1 MQQSVLD
8 DWFLR
13 QDILDQLM
21 SQEEDLIEAERYA
34 DRILRIAQEESA
46 EHQVLSD
53 PFDRSVALVLSLV
66 KEEGMDPWNIDL
78 SAFLK
83 LFTLRVRKEASGLDL
98 PACGRLIRM
107 SWEVLTQQASTL
119 FDRVIA
125 LDFEDEEDFTDFG
138 WEAEYDDE
146 EFIFTSSV
154 LEGSADQVLPSFFG
168 ERIRREEG
176 RPSTLG
182 ELLSALKD
190 ACDDAEILKAK
201 EEYRKEHA
209 VELKNMLDNVGSRM
223 HNEDMEGDIRRCWTA
238 MRKVCQLKGEIK
250 VPVSDVTR
258 ELEKIL
264 MDNFGEIPDGYDV
277 ESKIT
282 SFVAGL
288 FLTHRGYA
296 WISQEEPDDP
306 IMLEDRWPNATTFE
320 EVTSLADKLMADDSD
335 SIKEDET
342 ESMRHAA
349 RLAERARAAV
359 EEEERAK
366 LEAEEEE
373 KVRLEAQANSENP
386 ADWLV
391 E

>member
-1 MQQSVLD
+1 MQQAVLD

-21 SQEEDLIEAERYA
+21 SQDEEASEAERYA
-34 DRILRIAQEESA
+34 DRIMRIAQEDSA

-66 KEEGMDPWNIDL
+66 KEEEMDPWNIDL

-83 LFTLRVRKEASGLDL
+83 LFTQRVRKESSELDL

-125 LDFEDEEDFTDFG
+125 MDVEEEEDFFDFG

-146 EFIFTSSV
+146 EFIFTTTV
-154 LEGSADQVLPSFFG
+154 LDGAADLHLPNLFG
-168 ERIRREEG
+168 ERMRRDEG

-182 ELLSALKD
+182 ELLSALKE
-190 ACDDAEILKAK
+190 ACDEAEVLKAK
-201 EEYRKEHA
+201 EEYRKAHA
-209 VELKNMLDNVGSRM
+209 EELKNMLENVGSRM
-223 HNEDMEGDIRRCWTA
+223 HNEDMEGDIKRCWSA
-238 MRKVCQLKGEIK
+238 MRKVTESVGQTT
-250 VPVSDVTR
+250 VPVSDVTN

-264 MDNFGEIPDGYDV
+264 LDTFGVIPEGYKV

-296 WISQEEPDDP
+296 WISQEGPEDP
-306 IMLEDRWPNATTFE
+306 IMLEDRWPNAKSFE
-320 EVTSLADKLMADDSD
+320 EASELAEKLIADDYETMKD
-335 SIKEDET
+335 DET

-349 RLAERARAAV
+349 KLAQRAQQAADEEKERLRQEELAKLAED
-359 EEEERAK
+359 
-366 LEAEEEE
+366 
-373 KVRLEAQANSENP
+373 SESVNP
-386 ADWLV
+386 EDWLV

>member
-1 MQQSVLD
+1 MQQSALD

-21 SQEEDLIEAERYA
+21 SQDEDVSEAERYA
-34 DRILRIAQEESA
+34 DRIMRIAQEDSA

-83 LFTLRVRKEASGLDL
+83 LFTQRVRKEASGLDL

-125 LDFEDEEDFTDFG
+125 LDVDDEDDFIDFG
-138 WEAEYDDE
+138 WESEYDDE
-146 EFIFTSSV
+146 EFIFTTTV
-154 LEGSADQVLPSFFG
+154 LEGIADNHLPGFFG
-168 ERIRREEG
+168 ERMRRDEG

-190 ACDDAEILKAK
+190 ACDEAEILKAK
-201 EEYRKEHA
+201 EENRKAHA
-209 VELKNMLDNVGSRM
+209 EELKNMLDNVGSRM

-238 MRKVCQLKGEIK
+238 MRAVTSARGESI
-250 VPVSDVTR
+250 VPVSEVTT

-264 MDNFGEIPDGYDV
+264 IQTFGEIPEGYAV

-282 SFVAGL
+282 SFVSGL

-296 WISQEEPDDP
+296 WISQEGPEDP
-306 IMLEDRWPNATTFE
+306 IMLEDRWPNAATFE
-320 EVTSLADKLMADDSD
+320 EATELGEKLIADDYESM
-335 SIKEDET
+335 KEAET

-349 RLAERARAAV
+349 RLAERAQAA
-359 EEEERAK
+359 
-366 LEAEEEE
+366 LEAEKERLKEEE
-373 KVRLEAQANSENP
+373 MAKIAAESDSVNP
-386 ADWLV
+386 EDWLV

>member
-1 MQQSVLD
+1 MQQSALD

-21 SQEEDLIEAERYA
+21 SQDEDASEAERYA
-34 DRILRIAQEESA
+34 DRIMRIAQEDSA

-83 LFTLRVRKEASGLDL
+83 LFTQRVRKEASGLDL

-125 LDFEDEEDFTDFG
+125 LDVDDDEDFIDFG
-138 WEAEYDDE
+138 WESEYDDE
-146 EFIFTSSV
+146 EFIFTTTV
-154 LEGSADQVLPSFFG
+154 LEGIADNHLPGFFG
-168 ERIRREEG
+168 ERMRRDEG

-190 ACDDAEILKAK
+190 ACDEAEILKAK
-201 EEYRKEHA
+201 EENRKAHA
-209 VELKNMLDNVGSRM
+209 EELKSMLDNVGSRM

-238 MRKVCQLKGEIK
+238 MRAVTSARGKSI
-250 VPVSDVTR
+250 VPVSEVTK
-258 ELEKIL
+258 ELGKIL
-264 MDNFGEIPDGYDV
+264 LQTFGEIPEGYAV

-282 SFVAGL
+282 SFVSGL

-296 WISQEEPDDP
+296 WISQEGPEDP
-306 IMLEDRWPNATTFE
+306 IMLEDRWPNAATFE
-320 EVTSLADKLMADDSD
+320 EATELGEKLIADDYESM
-335 SIKEDET
+335 KEAET

-349 RLAERARAAV
+349 RLAERAQAA
-359 EEEERAK
+359 
-366 LEAEEEE
+366 LEAEKERLKEEE
-373 KVRLEAQANSENP
+373 MAKIAAESDSENP
-386 ADWLV
+386 EDWLV

>member
-373 KVRLEAQANSENP
+373 KARLEAQANSENP

>member
-1 MQQSVLD
+1 MQQAVLD

-21 SQEEDLIEAERYA
+21 SQEEEASEAERYA
-34 DRILRIAQEESA
+34 DRIMRIAQEDSA

-83 LFTLRVRKEASGLDL
+83 IFTQRVRKEADGLDL

-107 SWEVLTQQASTL
+107 SWEVLNQQASTL

-125 LDFEDEEDFTDFG
+125 LDMDDEEDFLDFG

-146 EFIFTSSV
+146 EFIFTTTV
-154 LEGSADQVLPSFFG
+154 LEGSADLVLPSFFG
-168 ERIRREEG
+168 ERVRRDEG

-190 ACDDAEILKAK
+190 ACDEAEILKAK
-201 EEYRKEHA
+201 EEYRRNHA
-209 VELKNMLDNVGSRM
+209 EELKNMLDNVGSRM

-238 MRKVCQLKGEIK
+238 MRRVTKSLGESK
-250 VPVSDVTR
+250 VPVAEVTS
-258 ELEKIL
+258 ELERIL
-264 MDNFGEIPDGYDV
+264 LDTFGEVPEGYDV

-296 WISQEEPDDP
+296 WISQEGPEDP

-320 EVTSLADKLMADDSD
+320 EVTVLADKLMEDDSD

-342 ESMRHAA
+342 ESMRHTA
-349 RLAERARAAV
+349 RLAERARAAI
-359 EEEERAK
+359 EEEERKK
-366 LEAEEEE
+366 LEAES
-373 KVRLEAQANSENP
+373 VSENP
-386 ADWLV
+386 EDWLV

>member
-1 MQQSVLD
+1 MQQSALD

-21 SQEEDLIEAERYA
+21 SQDEDASEAERYA
-34 DRILRIAQEESA
+34 DRIMRIAQEDSA

-83 LFTLRVRKEASGLDL
+83 LFTQRVRKEASGLDL

-125 LDFEDEEDFTDFG
+125 LDVDDDEDFIDFG
-138 WEAEYDDE
+138 WESEYDDE
-146 EFIFTSSV
+146 EFIFTTTV
-154 LEGSADQVLPSFFG
+154 LEGIADNHLPGFFG
-168 ERIRREEG
+168 ERMRRDEG

-190 ACDDAEILKAK
+190 ACDEAEILKAK
-201 EEYRKEHA
+201 EENRKAHA
-209 VELKNMLDNVGSRM
+209 EELKNMLDNVGSRM

-238 MRKVCQLKGEIK
+238 MRAVTSARGESI
-250 VPVSDVTR
+250 VPVSEVTT

-264 MDNFGEIPDGYDV
+264 LRTFGEIPEGYAV

-282 SFVAGL
+282 SFVSGL

-296 WISQEEPDDP
+296 WISQEGPEDP
-306 IMLEDRWPNATTFE
+306 IMLEDRWPNAATFE
-320 EVTSLADKLMADDSD
+320 EATELGEKLIADDYESM
-335 SIKEDET
+335 KEAET

-349 RLAERARAAV
+349 RLAERAQAA
-359 EEEERAK
+359 
-366 LEAEEEE
+366 LEAEKERLKEEE
-373 KVRLEAQANSENP
+373 MAKIAAESDSENP
-386 ADWLV
+386 GDWLV

>member
-1 MQQSVLD
+1 MQQAVLD

-21 SQEEDLIEAERYA
+21 NQEEEASEAERYA
-34 DRILRIAQEESA
+34 DRIMRIAQEDSA
-46 EHQVLSD
+46 EHQVLTD

-83 LFTLRVRKEASGLDL
+83 LFTQRVRKESSGLDL

-125 LDFEDEEDFTDFG
+125 MDMDDEDEFFDFG

-154 LEGSADQVLPSFFG
+154 LEGSADQHLPAFFG
-168 ERIRREEG
+168 ERMRRDEG

-190 ACDDAEILKAK
+190 ACDEAEILKAK
-201 EEYRKEHA
+201 EEYRKAHA
-209 VELKNMLDNVGSRM
+209 EELKNMLDNVGSRM
-223 HNEDMEGDIRRCWTA
+223 HNEDMEGDIRRCWVS
-238 MRKVCQLKGEIK
+238 MRKVTQELGQSK
-250 VPVSDVTR
+250 VPVVKVTNQLK
-258 ELEKIL
+258 EILLET
-264 MDNFGEIPDGYDV
+264 FGEIPEGYDV

-296 WISQEEPDDP
+296 WISQEGPEDP
-306 IMLEDRWPNATTFE
+306 IMLEDRWPNAETFD
-320 EVTSLADKLMADDSD
+320 EVTVLAEKLMEEDSQ
-335 SIKEDET
+335 SIKGDET

-349 RLAERARAAV
+349 RLAERAQQAV
-359 EEEERAK
+359 EEEKERLKQEEMAK
-366 LEAEEEE
+366 LAAESE
-373 KVRLEAQANSENP
+373 SENP
-386 ADWLV
+386 GDWLV

>member
-1 MQQSVLD
+1 MQQSALD

-21 SQEEDLIEAERYA
+21 SQDEDVSEAERYA
-34 DRILRIAQEESA
+34 DRIMRIAQEDSA

-83 LFTLRVRKEASGLDL
+83 LFTQRVRKEASGLDL

-125 LDFEDEEDFTDFG
+125 LDVDDEDEFIDFG
-138 WEAEYDDE
+138 WESEYDDE
-146 EFIFTSSV
+146 EFIFTTTV
-154 LEGSADQVLPSFFG
+154 LEGIADNHLPGFFG
-168 ERIRREEG
+168 ERMRRDEG

-190 ACDDAEILKAK
+190 ACDEAEILKAK
-201 EEYRKEHA
+201 EENRKAHA
-209 VELKNMLDNVGSRM
+209 EELKNMLDNVGSRM

-238 MRKVCQLKGEIK
+238 MRAVTSSRGESI
-250 VPVSDVTR
+250 VPVSEVTT

-264 MDNFGEIPDGYDV
+264 IQTFGEIPEGYAV

-282 SFVAGL
+282 SFVSGL

-296 WISQEEPDDP
+296 WISQEGPEDP
-306 IMLEDRWPNATTFE
+306 IMLEDRWPNAATFE
-320 EVTSLADKLMADDSD
+320 EATELGEKLIADDYESM
-335 SIKEDET
+335 KGAET

-349 RLAERARAAV
+349 RLAERAQAA
-359 EEEERAK
+359 
-366 LEAEEEE
+366 LEAEKERLKEEE
-373 KVRLEAQANSENP
+373 MAKIAAESDSVNP
-386 ADWLV
+386 EDWLV

>member
-1 MQQSVLD
+1 MQQAVLD

-21 SQEEDLIEAERYA
+21 SQEEEASEAERYA
-34 DRILRIAQEESA
+34 DRIMRIAQEDSA

-83 LFTLRVRKEASGLDL
+83 IFTQRVRKEADGLDL

-107 SWEVLTQQASTL
+107 SWEVLNQQASTL

-125 LDFEDEEDFTDFG
+125 LDMDDDEDFLDFG

-146 EFIFTSSV
+146 EFIFTTTV
-154 LEGSADQVLPSFFG
+154 LEGSADLVLPSFFG
-168 ERIRREEG
+168 ERVRRDEG

-190 ACDDAEILKAK
+190 ACDEAEILKAK
-201 EEYRKEHA
+201 EEYRRNHA
-209 VELKNMLDNVGSRM
+209 EELKNMLDNVGSRM

-238 MRKVCQLKGEIK
+238 MRRVTKSLGESK
-250 VPVSDVTR
+250 VPVAEVTS
-258 ELEKIL
+258 ELERIL
-264 MDNFGEIPDGYDV
+264 LDTFGEVPEGYDV

-296 WISQEEPDDP
+296 WISQEGPEDP
-306 IMLEDRWPNATTFE
+306 IMLEDRWPDATTFE
-320 EVTSLADKLMADDSD
+320 EVTVLADKLMEDDSD

-342 ESMRHAA
+342 ESMRHTA
-349 RLAERARAAV
+349 RLAERARAAL
-359 EEEERAK
+359 EEEERKK
-366 LEAEEEE
+366 LEAESI
-373 KVRLEAQANSENP
+373 SENP
-386 ADWLV
+386 EDWLV

>member
-1 MQQSVLD
+1 MQQAVLD

-13 QDILDQLM
+13 QDILDQLVG
-21 SQEEDLIEAERYA
+21 QEEDVIEAERYA
-34 DRILRIAQEESA
+34 DRIMRIAQEDSA
-46 EHQVLSD
+46 EHQVLAD

-83 LFTLRVRKEASGLDL
+83 LFTQRVRKEASDLDL

-125 LDFEDEEDFTDFG
+125 LDMEEDEDFFDFG
-138 WEAEYDDE
+138 WESEYDDD
-146 EFIFTSSV
+146 EFIFTTTI
-154 LEGSADQVLPSFFG
+154 LEGSADQHLSGFFG
-168 ERIRREEG
+168 ERMRRDEG

-190 ACDDAEILKAK
+190 ACDEAEILKAK
-201 EEYRKEHA
+201 EEYRKVHA
-209 VELKNMLDNVGSRM
+209 EELKNMLHNVGSRM
-223 HNEDMEGDIRRCWTA
+223 HNEDMEGDIRRCWKA
-238 MRKVCQLKGEIK
+238 MRKVTQSKGFSK
-250 VPVSDVTR
+250 VPVADVTV
-258 ELEKIL
+258 ELEGIL
-264 MDNFGEIPDGYDV
+264 LETFGEITEGYGI

-282 SFVAGL
+282 SFVSGL

-296 WISQEEPDDP
+296 WISQEGPDDP
-306 IMLEDRWPNATTFE
+306 IMIEDRWPNANSFDE
-320 EVTSLADKLMADDSD
+320 ASELAEKLIADDYESM
-335 SIKEDET
+335 KTDET

-349 RLAERARAAV
+349 KLAERAQQA
-359 EEEERAK
+359 
-366 LEAEEEE
+366 LEEE
-373 KVRLEAQANSENP
+373 KERLKEEEMARIAADSESEDP

>member
-21 SQEEDLIEAERYA
+21 SQEEEVSEAERYA
-34 DRILRIAQEESA
+34 DRIMRIAQEDSA

-83 LFTLRVRKEASGLDL
+83 LFTQRVRKEAAGLDL

-125 LDFEDEEDFTDFG
+125 MDMEDEGEFFDFG

-146 EFIFTSSV
+146 EFIFTTTV
-154 LEGSADQVLPSFFG
+154 LEGSADQHLPAFFG
-168 ERIRREEG
+168 ERMRRDEG

-190 ACDDAEILKAK
+190 ACDEAEILKAK
-201 EEYRKEHA
+201 EEYRKAHA
-209 VELKNMLDNVGSRM
+209 EELKSMLDNVGSRM

-238 MRKVCQLKGEIK
+238 MRIVTQELGETK
-250 VPVSDVTR
+250 VPVEQVTTQ
-258 ELEKIL
+258 LEKIL
-264 MDNFGEIPDGYDV
+264 LETYGEIPEGYDV

-296 WISQEEPDDP
+296 WISQEGPDDP
-306 IMLEDRWPNATTFE
+306 IMLEDRWPNASTFD
-320 EVTSLADKLMADDSD
+320 EVTVLADKLMEEDSE
-335 SIKEDET
+335 SIKGDET
-342 ESMRHAA
+342 ESMRHAV
-349 RLAERARAAV
+349 RLAERAQQA
-359 EEEERAK
+359 
-366 LEAEEEE
+366 LEEE
-373 KVRLEAQANSENP
+373 KERLKQEEMAKLAAESESEDP
-386 ADWLV
+386 EDWLV

>member
-1 MQQSVLD
+1 MQQAVLD

-21 SQEEDLIEAERYA
+21 SQEEEASEAERYA
-34 DRILRIAQEESA
+34 DRIMRIAQEDSA

-83 LFTLRVRKEASGLDL
+83 IFTQRVRKEADGLDL

-107 SWEVLTQQASTL
+107 SWEVLNQQASTL

-125 LDFEDEEDFTDFG
+125 LDMDDDEDFLDFG

-146 EFIFTSSV
+146 EFIFTTTV
-154 LEGSADQVLPSFFG
+154 LEGSADLVLPSFFG
-168 ERIRREEG
+168 ERVRRDEG

-190 ACDDAEILKAK
+190 ACDEAEILKAK
-201 EEYRKEHA
+201 EEYRLNHA
-209 VELKNMLDNVGSRM
+209 EELKNMLDNVGSRM
-223 HNEDMEGDIRRCWTA
+223 HKEDMEGDIRRCWTA
-238 MRKVCQLKGEIK
+238 MRSVTKSLGESK
-250 VPVSDVTR
+250 VPVADVTS

-264 MDNFGEIPDGYDV
+264 LDTFGEVPEGYDI

-296 WISQEEPDDP
+296 WISQEGPEDP

-320 EVTSLADKLMADDSD
+320 EVTVLADKLMEDDSD

-342 ESMRHAA
+342 ESMRHTA
-349 RLAERARAAV
+349 RRAQRARAAI
-359 EEEERAK
+359 EEERRK
-366 LEAEEEE
+366 LEEES
-373 KVRLEAQANSENP
+373 VSENP
-386 ADWLV
+386 EDWLV

>member
-1 MQQSVLD
+1 MQQSALD

-21 SQEEDLIEAERYA
+21 SQDEDVTEAERYA
-34 DRILRIAQEESA
+34 DRIMRIAQEDSA

-83 LFTLRVRKEASGLDL
+83 LFTQRVKKEASVLDL

-107 SWEVLTQQASTL
+107 SWEVLTEQASTL

-125 LDFEDEEDFTDFG
+125 LDVDDEEDFIDFG
-138 WEAEYDDE
+138 WESEYDDE
-146 EFIFTSSV
+146 EFIFTTTV
-154 LEGSADQVLPSFFG
+154 LEGIADNHLPGFFG
-168 ERIRREEG
+168 ERMRRDEG

-190 ACDDAEILKAK
+190 ACDEAEILKAK
-201 EEYRKEHA
+201 EENRKAHA
-209 VELKNMLDNVGSRM
+209 KELKNMLDNVGSRM

-238 MRKVCQLKGEIK
+238 MRAVTSARGESI
-250 VPVSDVTR
+250 VPVSEVTT

-264 MDNFGEIPDGYDV
+264 LQTFGEIPEGYAV

-282 SFVAGL
+282 SFVSGL

-296 WISQEEPDDP
+296 WISQEGPNDP
-306 IMLEDRWPNATTFE
+306 IMLEDRWPNAATFE
-320 EVTSLADKLMADDSD
+320 EATELGEKLIADDYESM
-335 SIKEDET
+335 KEAET

-349 RLAERARAAV
+349 RLAERAQAA
-359 EEEERAK
+359 
-366 LEAEEEE
+366 LEAEKERLKEEE
-373 KVRLEAQANSENP
+373 MAKIAAESDSENP
-386 ADWLV
+386 GDWLV

>member
-1 MQQSVLD
+1 MQQAVLD

-21 SQEEDLIEAERYA
+21 SQEEEASEAERYA
-34 DRILRIAQEESA
+34 DRIMRIAQEDSA

-83 LFTLRVRKEASGLDL
+83 IFTQRVRKEADGLDL

-107 SWEVLTQQASTL
+107 SWEVLNQQASTL

-125 LDFEDEEDFTDFG
+125 LDMDDDEDFLDFG

-146 EFIFTSSV
+146 EFIFTTTV
-154 LEGSADQVLPSFFG
+154 LEGSADLVLPSFFG
-168 ERIRREEG
+168 ERVRRDEG

-190 ACDDAEILKAK
+190 ACDEAEILKAK
-201 EEYRKEHA
+201 EEYRRNHA
-209 VELKNMLDNVGSRM
+209 EELKNMLDNVGSRM
-223 HNEDMEGDIRRCWTA
+223 HKEDMEGDIRRCWTA
-238 MRKVCQLKGEIK
+238 MRRVTKSLGESK
-250 VPVSDVTR
+250 VPVAEVTS
-258 ELEKIL
+258 ELERIL
-264 MDNFGEIPDGYDV
+264 LDTFGEVPEGYDV

-296 WISQEEPDDP
+296 WISQEGPEDP

-320 EVTSLADKLMADDSD
+320 EVTVLADKLMEDDSD

-342 ESMRHAA
+342 ESMRHTA
-349 RLAERARAAV
+349 RLAERARAAL
-359 EEEERAK
+359 EEEERKK
-366 LEAEEEE
+366 LEAES
-373 KVRLEAQANSENP
+373 VSENP
-386 ADWLV
+386 EDWLV

>member
-1 MQQSVLD
+1 MQQAVLD

-21 SQEEDLIEAERYA
+21 SQEEEISEAERYA
-34 DRILRIAQEESA
+34 DRIMRIAQEDSA
-46 EHQVLSD
+46 EHQVLTD

-78 SAFLK
+78 TAFLK
-83 LFTLRVRKEASGLDL
+83 LFTQRVRKESAGLDL

-125 LDFEDEEDFTDFG
+125 MDMEDEEEFFDFG

-146 EFIFTSSV
+146 EFIFTSTV
-154 LEGSADQVLPSFFG
+154 LEGSADQHLPAFFG
-168 ERIRREEG
+168 ERMRRDEG

-190 ACDDAEILKAK
+190 ACDEAEILKAK
-201 EEYRKEHA
+201 EEYRKAHA
-209 VELKNMLDNVGSRM
+209 EELKSMLDNVGSRM

-238 MRKVCQLKGEIK
+238 MRKVTKELGEIK
-250 VPVSDVTR
+250 VPVEDVTN
-258 ELEKIL
+258 ELKKIL
-264 MDNFGEIPDGYDV
+264 LDTYGEIPEGYDV

-296 WISQEEPDDP
+296 WISQEGPDDP
-306 IMLEDRWPNATTFE
+306 IMLEDRWPNASTFD
-320 EVTSLADKLMADDSD
+320 EVIVLAEKLMEEDSE
-335 SIKEDET
+335 SIKGDET
-342 ESMRHAA
+342 ESMRHAVK
-349 RLAERARAAV
+349 LAERAQQA
-359 EEEERAK
+359 
-366 LEAEEEE
+366 LEEE
-373 KVRLEAQANSENP
+373 KERLKQEEMAKLAAESESEDP
-386 ADWLV
+386 EGWLV

>member
-1 MQQSVLD
+1 MQQAVLD

-21 SQEEDLIEAERYA
+21 NQEEEASEAERYA
-34 DRILRIAQEESA
+34 DRIMRIAQEDSA
-46 EHQVLSD
+46 EHQVLTD

-83 LFTLRVRKEASGLDL
+83 LFTQRVRKESSGLDL

-125 LDFEDEEDFTDFG
+125 MDIEDEDEFFDFG

-154 LEGSADQVLPSFFG
+154 LEGSADQHLPAFFG
-168 ERIRREEG
+168 ERMRRDEG

-190 ACDDAEILKAK
+190 ACDEAEILKAK
-201 EEYRKEHA
+201 EEYRKAHA
-209 VELKNMLDNVGSRM
+209 EELKNMLDNVGSRM
-223 HNEDMEGDIRRCWTA
+223 HNEDMEGDIRRCWIS
-238 MRKVCQLKGEIK
+238 MRKVTQELGQSK
-250 VPVSDVTR
+250 VPVVEVTNQLK
-258 ELEKIL
+258 EILLET
-264 MDNFGEIPDGYDV
+264 FGEIPEGYDV

-296 WISQEEPDDP
+296 WISQEGPEDP
-306 IMLEDRWPNATTFE
+306 IMLEDRWPNAETFD
-320 EVTSLADKLMADDSD
+320 EVTVLAEKLMEEDSQ
-335 SIKEDET
+335 SIKGDET

-349 RLAERARAAV
+349 RLAERAQQAV
-359 EEEERAK
+359 EEEKERLKQEEMAK
-366 LEAEEEE
+366 LAAESE
-373 KVRLEAQANSENP
+373 SENP
-386 ADWLV
+386 GDWLV

>member
-1 MQQSVLD
+1 MQQAVLD

-21 SQEEDLIEAERYA
+21 SQEEEASEAERYA
-34 DRILRIAQEESA
+34 DRIMRIAQEDSA

-83 LFTLRVRKEASGLDL
+83 IFTLRVREEADGLDL

-107 SWEVLTQQASTL
+107 SWEVLNQQASTL

-125 LDFEDEEDFTDFG
+125 LDMDEDEDFLDFG

-146 EFIFTSSV
+146 EFIFTTTV
-154 LEGSADQVLPSFFG
+154 LEGSADLVLPSFFG
-168 ERIRREEG
+168 ERVRRDEG

-190 ACDDAEILKAK
+190 ACDEAEILKAK
-201 EEYRKEHA
+201 EEYRRNHA
-209 VELKNMLDNVGSRM
+209 EELKNMLDNVGSRM

-238 MRKVCQLKGEIK
+238 MRRVTNSLGEAK
-250 VPVSDVTR
+250 VPVSDVTS

-264 MDNFGEIPDGYDV
+264 LDTFGEVPEGYDV

-296 WISQEEPDDP
+296 WISQDGPEDP
-306 IMLEDRWPNATTFE
+306 IMLEDRWPNASTFE
-320 EVTSLADKLMADDSD
+320 EVTVLADKLMEDDSD

-342 ESMRHAA
+342 ESMRHTA
-349 RLAERARAAV
+349 RLAERARAAL
-359 EEEERAK
+359 EEEERKK
-366 LEAEEEE
+366 LEAES
-373 KVRLEAQANSENP
+373 VSENP
-386 ADWLV
+386 EDWLV

>member
-1 MQQSVLD
+1 MQQAVLD

-21 SQEEDLIEAERYA
+21 SQEEEISEAERYA
-34 DRILRIAQEESA
+34 DRIMRIAQEDSA

-83 LFTLRVRKEASGLDL
+83 LFTQRVRKEAAGLDL

-125 LDFEDEEDFTDFG
+125 MDMEDEDEFFDFG

-146 EFIFTSSV
+146 EFIFTSTV
-154 LEGSADQVLPSFFG
+154 LEGSADQHLPAFFG
-168 ERIRREEG
+168 ERMRRDEG

-190 ACDDAEILKAK
+190 ACDEAEILKAK
-201 EEYRKEHA
+201 EEYRKAHA
-209 VELKNMLDNVGSRM
+209 EELKSMLDNVGSRM

-238 MRKVCQLKGEIK
+238 MRKVTKELGEVK
-250 VPVSDVTR
+250 VPVEDVTN

-264 MDNFGEIPDGYDV
+264 LDTYGEIPEGYDV

-296 WISQEEPDDP
+296 WISQEGPDDP
-306 IMLEDRWPNATTFE
+306 IMLEDRWPNASTFD
-320 EVTSLADKLMADDSD
+320 EVIVLAEKLMEEDSE
-335 SIKEDET
+335 SIKGDET
-342 ESMRHAA
+342 ESMRHAVK
-349 RLAERARAAV
+349 LAERAQQA
-359 EEEERAK
+359 
-366 LEAEEEE
+366 LEEE
-373 KVRLEAQANSENP
+373 KERLKQEEMAKLAADSESEDP
-386 ADWLV
+386 GDWLV

>member
-21 SQEEDLIEAERYA
+21 SQEEEVSEAERYA
-34 DRILRIAQEESA
+34 DRIMRIAQEDSA

-83 LFTLRVRKEASGLDL
+83 LFTQRVRKEAAGLDL

-125 LDFEDEEDFTDFG
+125 MDMEDEGEFFDFG

-146 EFIFTSSV
+146 EFIFTTTV
-154 LEGSADQVLPSFFG
+154 LEGSADQHLPAFFG
-168 ERIRREEG
+168 ERMRRDEG

-190 ACDDAEILKAK
+190 ACDEAEILKAK
-201 EEYRKEHA
+201 EEYRKAHA
-209 VELKNMLDNVGSRM
+209 EELKSMLDNVGSRM

-238 MRKVCQLKGEIK
+238 MRIVTQELGEAK
-250 VPVSDVTR
+250 VPVEHVTTQ
-258 ELEKIL
+258 LEKIL
-264 MDNFGEIPDGYDV
+264 LETYGEIPEGYDV

-296 WISQEEPDDP
+296 WISQEGPDDP
-306 IMLEDRWPNATTFE
+306 IMLEDRWPNASTFD
-320 EVTSLADKLMADDSD
+320 EVTVLADKLMEEDSE
-335 SIKEDET
+335 SIKGDET
-342 ESMRHAA
+342 ESMRHAV
-349 RLAERARAAV
+349 RLAERAQQA
-359 EEEERAK
+359 
-366 LEAEEEE
+366 LEEE
-373 KVRLEAQANSENP
+373 KERLKQEEMAKLAAESESEDP
-386 ADWLV
+386 EDWLV

>member
-1 MQQSVLD
+1 MQQAVLD

-21 SQEEDLIEAERYA
+21 SQDEEASEAERYA
-34 DRILRIAQEESA
+34 DRIMRIAQEDSA

-66 KEEGMDPWNIDL
+66 KEEEMDPWNIDL

-83 LFTLRVRKEASGLDL
+83 LFTQRVRKESSELDL

-125 LDFEDEEDFTDFG
+125 MDVEEEEDFFDFG

-146 EFIFTSSV
+146 EFIFTTTV
-154 LEGSADQVLPSFFG
+154 LDGAADLHLPNLFG
-168 ERIRREEG
+168 ERMRRDEG

-182 ELLSALKD
+182 ELLSALKE
-190 ACDDAEILKAK
+190 ACDEAEVLKAK
-201 EEYRKEHA
+201 EEYRKAHA
-209 VELKNMLDNVGSRM
+209 EELKNMLENVGSRM
-223 HNEDMEGDIRRCWTA
+223 HNEDMEGDIKRCWSA
-238 MRKVCQLKGEIK
+238 MRKVTESVGQTI
-250 VPVSDVTR
+250 VPVSDVTNV
-258 ELEKIL
+258 LEKIL
-264 MDNFGEIPDGYDV
+264 VDTFGVIPEGYKV

-296 WISQEEPDDP
+296 WISQEGPEDP
-306 IMLEDRWPNATTFE
+306 IMLEDRWPNAKSFE
-320 EVTSLADKLMADDSD
+320 EASELAEKLIADDYETM
-335 SIKEDET
+335 KADET

-349 RLAERARAAV
+349 KLAQRAQQAADEEKERLRQEELAKLAED
-359 EEEERAK
+359 
-366 LEAEEEE
+366 
-373 KVRLEAQANSENP
+373 SESVNP
-386 ADWLV
+386 EDWLV

>member
-1 MQQSVLD
+1 MQQAVLD

-21 SQEEDLIEAERYA
+21 SQEEEISEAERYA
-34 DRILRIAQEESA
+34 DRIMRIAQEDSA

-83 LFTLRVRKEASGLDL
+83 LFTQRVRKESAGLDL

-125 LDFEDEEDFTDFG
+125 MDMEDEEEFFDFG

-154 LEGSADQVLPSFFG
+154 LEGNADQHLPALFG
-168 ERIRREEG
+168 ERMRRDEG

-190 ACDDAEILKAK
+190 ACDEAEILKAK
-201 EEYRKEHA
+201 EEYRKAHA
-209 VELKNMLDNVGSRM
+209 EELKSMLDNVGSRM

-238 MRKVCQLKGEIK
+238 MRKVTKELGETK
-250 VPVSDVTR
+250 VPVEDVTN

-264 MDNFGEIPDGYDV
+264 IETYGEIPEGYDV

-296 WISQEEPDDP
+296 WISQDGPDDP
-306 IMLEDRWPNATTFE
+306 IMLEDRWPNASSFD
-320 EVTSLADKLMADDSD
+320 EVTVLAEKLMEEDSE
-335 SIKEDET
+335 SIKGDET
-342 ESMRHAA
+342 ESMRHAVK
-349 RLAERARAAV
+349 LAERAQQA
-359 EEEERAK
+359 
-366 LEAEEEE
+366 LEEE
-373 KVRLEAQANSENP
+373 KERLKQEEMAKLAAESESEDP
-386 ADWLV
+386 EDWLV